1 MSQVEK
7 RVSEDGD
14 KVKHI
19 IMGLVAG
26 IIMSVVSL
34 EYYGYLRHSKEADSA
49 TIEDFKLLTLK
60 PGYDVKTSSK
70 PSGKTAFCS
79 GGSLLMR
86 ADKTKGA
93 TGILVDTKGR
103 IIKCDNQQMK

>member
-26 IIMSVVSL
+26 IMITVISL
-34 EYYGYLRHSKEADSA
+34 EYYGYLRHSREADSA
-49 TIEDFKLLTLK
+49 MIEDFKLLTLK

-70 PSGKTAFCS
+70 SSGKTAFCS

-86 ADKTKGA
+86 SDKTKA
-93 TGILVDTKGR
+93 AAGILVDKKGR
-103 IIKCDNQQMK
+103 IIKCDNKQM